1 MLFWNVMTLVV
12 LMGLDHWVA
21 NAVQKNNVV
30 LRRLLRLPLVLS
42 LTSTR
47 PNMCGFLSLVGY
59 D

>member
-1 MLFWNVMTLVV
+1 
-12 LMGLDHWVA
+12 MGLDHWVA

-47 PNMCGFLSLVGY
+47 PNMCGFLSLVGH